1 MDTSFTDVVAAMSA
15 PECYGERIGRVQ
27 VIHTHASVV
36 FLAGEHAYKIKK
48 PVDFGFLDYSTLG
61 RREAMCHAEV
71 ELNRRLAADV
81 YVGVVAIVRVG
92 GHITVDGPG
101 EIVEWAVKMR
111 RLPDAASWSAM
122 LARGELEPDHVRAVG
137 RVLGAFHRDARR
149 SADVAAWGAFE
160 HLARLCRD
168 NLDALATLVDGLD
181 PGVLDRLRAA
191 TQRELATHRALIQ
204 RRMRAGIPCELHGD
218 LRLEHVYDLGGHG
231 VPEDVRIVD
240 CVEFSELLRHG
251 DPAAD
256 IAFLA
261 MDLRMHGAWKL
272 ADTLVDAWIETTHDD
287 DARVLLPL
295 MSAYRSAVRAKVR
308 ALQARDT
315 MVSPAQRAEL
325 RALAHSHVL
334 LALGELAPPEARPCL
349 VLVAGLPG
357 TGKSR
362 LSADLERAA
371 GMTWIRADAVRK
383 ELAGLECG
391 VAARAAI
398 EGGLYTPAWN
408 DRTYG
413 ECLARAER
421 ILAAGGR
428 ALVDASFKEQP
439 RRREFV
445 ALARRMGVPVR
456 ILCCRAPAE
465 VVRERLE
472 NRGGDP
478 SDADWT
484 VYEHALRTWDPFV
497 GTTLEAVTTIDTA
510 GSPAD
515 TLDAALEE
523 LRSRGLL
530 GPPGPPEVVTMPW
543 TDSGERGPV
552 ERGVGSS
559 TFG

>member
-1 MDTSFTDVVAAMSA
+1 
-15 PECYGERIGRVQ
+15 
-27 VIHTHASVV
+27 
-36 FLAGEHAYKIKK
+36 
-48 PVDFGFLDYSTLG
+48 
-61 RREAMCHAEV
+61 
-71 ELNRRLAADV
+71 
-81 YVGVVAIVRVG
+81 
-92 GHITVDGPG
+92 
-101 EIVEWAVKMR
+101 MR
-111 RLPDAASWSAM
+111 
-122 LARGELEPDHVRAVG
+122 ARGELEHDHVRTVG
-137 RVLGAFHRDARR
+137 RVLGAFHRDAPRGPEI
-149 SADVAAWGAFE
+149 AAWGAFE

-168 NLDALATLVDGLD
+168 NLDAIASQSESLD
-181 PGVLDRLRAA
+181 PEVVERLRTA
-191 TQRELATHRALIQ
+191 TERELATHRALIQ

-218 LRLEHVYDLGGHG
+218 LRLEHVYDLGGQG
-231 VPEDVRIVD
+231 LADDVRIVD
-240 CVEFSELLRHG
+240 CIEFSELLRHG

-272 ADTLVDAWIETTHDD
+272 ADTLVDAWVEETHDEE
-287 DARVLLPL
+287 ARMLLPL
-295 MSAYRSAVRAKVR
+295 MAAYRSAVRAKVR

-315 MVSPAQRAEL
+315 MVPPAQRAEL

-334 LALGELAPPEARPCL
+334 FALGELAPPDDRPCL

-362 LSADLERAA
+362 LSADLEREA

-391 VAARAAI
+391 MAARASI

-413 ECLARAER
+413 ECLARAQR
-421 ILAAGGR
+421 VLAAGGR
-428 ALVDASFKEQP
+428 ALVDASFKEEQ
-439 RRREFV
+439 RRRDFV

-484 VYEHALRTWDPFV
+484 VYEHARRTWDPFV
-497 GTTLEAVTTIDTA
+497 GTTLEVVTTIDTA

-515 TLDAALEE
+515 TLDAALED
-523 LRSRGLL
+523 LRGRGLL
-530 GPPGPPEVVTMPW
+530 GPPRPPDVVTMPW
-543 TDSGERGPV
+543 TDPIERGLA
-552 ERGVGSS
+552 SS
-559 TFG
+559 TFH